1 MPPSEEQLRCRDIIL
16 SQDYA
21 DFIVAYG
28 GNVDVTVGVYEPS
41 CYEIVNSNFLIM
53 HKPLPAN
60 RVTVY
65 ENYPYS
71 IIPELLGNLDSTS
84 MEQSGILPTHYAPA
98 GG

>member
-53 HKPLPAN
+53 HKPLPEFSDTEN
-60 RVTVY
+60 RCSRTDRFCCR
-65 ENYPYS
+65 YS
-71 IIPELLGNLDSTS
+71 IRCTFWKTL
-84 MEQSGILPTHYAPA
+84 M
-98 GG
+98 